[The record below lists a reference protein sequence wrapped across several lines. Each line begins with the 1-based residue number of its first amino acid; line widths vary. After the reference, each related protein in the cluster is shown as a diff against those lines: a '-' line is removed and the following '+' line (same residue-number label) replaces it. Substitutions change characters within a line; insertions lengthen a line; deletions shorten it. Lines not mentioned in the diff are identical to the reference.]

1 MRFANNFNP
10 EWGYLAPAPSYARTV
25 RTVLVAAAIGASAGG
40 AVVFSLVVHPAAE
53 ESSVAA
59 RTLVQPAAQVQAI
72 AHSPA
77 PQQVRAD
84 ARTALDSAPAMLSSA
99 HAATLGARSLGASEA
114 STSSTVQ
121 GSASIA
127 GLAEAPAAID
137 VAPPAALNET
147 IAAAE
152 PPPVQKKV
160 AKKSRLTW
168 PGGTPSEQARAGS
181 RGPLA
186 LLRPFTSPGPAGV
199 YQPGVYQ
206 WRGEY

>member
-10 EWGYLAPAPSYARTV
+10 EWGYLAPAPSFARTV
-25 RTVLVAAAIGASAGG
+25 RTVVVAAAIGASAGG

-59 RTLVQPAAQVQAI
+59 RTLVQPAAQLQAMT
-72 AHSPA
+72 HSSA
-77 PQQVRAD
+77 PQQRVQAD
-84 ARTALDSAPAMLSSA
+84 ARTAIESEPAMLSSA
-99 HAATLGARSLGASEA
+99 HAGSPRASEL

-121 GSASIA
+121 GPASIA
-127 GLAEAPAAID
+127 GLAEAPTAID
-137 VAPPAALNET
+137 SAPPATLNET
-147 IAAAE
+147 VAAAE

-160 AKKSRLTW
+160 AKKQRLSW
-168 PGGTPSEQARAGS
+168 PGGTPGEQARGGT

-186 LLRPFTSPGPAGV
+186 LLRPFTSPGPTGV
-199 YQPGVYQ
+199 YQSGVYQ